1 MQYKSYQHIEKLGRN
16 ECDGILNGT
25 VTIQPKIDGTNSVV
39 FLGDDGLVHAGSR
52 KRELSL
58 HDDNAGFYNTIEKD
72 ENIKAY
78 LLKHPTHLVY
88 GEWLVPHSI
97 KSYNED
103 AWRKFYIFD
112 VFDAVEERYLSYD
125 EYVPMLEEFNL
136 TYIPEIARLENPT
149 IEEVATYINKT
160 HYLMPE
166 GCTPEGVVVKN
177 YNYKNKWGH
186 AVWGKVISEEFFNKK
201 SNLRVQNHEAK
212 DDFELKVALEYITDS
227 VIRKEYAKIL
237 NEFPDAKRNELIG
250 RLLNSVYDTFIE
262 EDLIT
267 VVRKN
272 KNCAINFVKMRKSS
286 DMRVKEVLKDEL
298 F

>member
-1 MQYKSYQHIEKLGRN
+1 MNYKSYQHIEKLGRE
-16 ECDGILNGT
+16 ECEGVLNGT

-39 FLGDDGLVHAGSR
+39 FLGDDGLIHAGSR

-58 HDDNAGFYNTIEKD
+58 KDDNAGFYNTIEKD

-78 LLKHPTHLVY
+78 LLKHPNHLVY

-97 KSYNED
+97 KSYDQD

-112 VFDAVEERYLSYD
+112 VYDAAEEKYLSYD
-125 EYVPMLEEFNL
+125 EYVPLLAEFQL

-149 IEEVATYINKT
+149 IEEVASYINKT

-166 GCTPEGVVVKN
+166 GCAPEGVIAKN

-186 AVWGKVISEEFFNKK
+186 VVWGKIISEEFFNKK
-201 SNLRVQNHEAK
+201 QHLRIQNHEAK
-212 DDFELKVALEYITDS
+212 NDFELKIALEYITDA
-227 VIRKEYAKIL
+227 VVRKEYAKIL
-237 NEFPDAKRNELIG
+237 NEYPDAHRGELIG
-250 RLLNSVYDTFIE
+250 RVLNAVYDSFVE

-272 KNCAINFVKMRKSS
+272 KSCTINFASMKKAS
-286 DMRVKEVLKDEL
+286 DNRVKDVLRNEL